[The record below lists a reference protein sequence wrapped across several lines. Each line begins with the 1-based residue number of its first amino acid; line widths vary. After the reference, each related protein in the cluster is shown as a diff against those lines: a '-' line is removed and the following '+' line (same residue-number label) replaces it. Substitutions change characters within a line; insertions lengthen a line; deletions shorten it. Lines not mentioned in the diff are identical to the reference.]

1 MVSPQIKLKPPSCY
15 TTDYR
20 TFIVTELLFGT
31 AGIPHS
37 SRPQTTLAGIKRVR
51 ELGLDCM
58 ELEFVRGIYI
68 DEEKARLVAEAASSN
83 GISLS
88 AHAPYFLNFNAHEV
102 RKIRASQGM
111 VRKAARIASMCGAE
125 SVIFH
130 AGFYLGD
137 PPQEV
142 YQTIKKYLAEVVEDI
157 KKETNRLYLRP
168 EVSGK
173 SSQFGTIKEILSLST
188 ELDRVAPA
196 IDFAHWHAH
205 SGQFNSYP
213 EFSSILL
220 EIKEKLGRTALDN
233 MHLHISGIAYGKRG
247 ELKHLNLRESDFNYL
262 ELLKAL
268 KDFKAKG
275 LVICE
280 SPNREEDAWLLKE
293 SYQRIS

>member
-1 MVSPQIKLKPPSCY
+1 M
-15 TTDYR
+15 
-20 TFIVTELLFGT
+20 TELLFGT
-31 AGIPHS
+31 AGIPRS
-37 SRPQTTLAGIKRVR
+37 SRPQTTLAGIKRVAQ
-51 ELGLDCM
+51 LGLDCM

-68 DEEKARLVAEAASSN
+68 DEEKARLVAEAASST
-83 GISLS
+83 GIRLS
-88 AHAPYFLNFNAHEV
+88 AHAPYFLNFNAHEM
-102 RKIRASQGM
+102 RKLRASQGM

-142 YQTIKKYLAEVVEDI
+142 YQTIKEYLAEVVDSI

-173 SSQFGTIKEILSLST
+173 SSQFGTIDEILRLST
-188 ELDRVAPA
+188 ELDRVAPC

-220 EIKEKLGRTALDN
+220 EIKEKLGQGALDN

-262 ELLKAL
+262 ELLEAL

-280 SPNREEDAWLLKE
+280 SPNREEDARLLKE